1 METYTKLFNSIMASS
16 IWTEDDH
23 TRILWISMLAMAD
36 KNGEIHA
43 SVPGLARLANI
54 PIASCEKALEKF
66 KAPDKYSRTTTDE
79 GRRIEEIEGG
89 WAVINHAKYRLLASK
104 QDSKEK
110 NAQRQKRFRDRQ
122 QTVTNSNATVTH
134 RNATVTHSNATVTQD
149 RDIADTEADKEVTY
163 TPTCPPET
171 DFDGLWKA
179 FPSTSRIRSTKHKL
193 REAIKK
199 AKNTPPI
206 QELTKSVLEWA
217 KCDQWTKDGG
227 QYAPGAH
234 LFIKDRKWE
243 DTPEIGGQTAKD
255 YSIHKDGTR
264 IDGGIVVGGKLIKT
278 RN

>member
-79 GRRIEEIEGG
+79 GRRIEEIDGG

-122 QTVTNSNATVTH
+122 QTV
-134 RNATVTHSNATVTQD
+134 
-149 RDIADTEADKEVTY
+149 
-163 TPTCPPET
+163 
-171 DFDGLWKA
+171 
-179 FPSTSRIRSTKHKL
+179 RIV
-193 REAIKK
+193 
-199 AKNTPPI
+199 TPP
-206 QELTKSVLEWA
+206 
-217 KCDQWTKDGG
+217 
-227 QYAPGAH
+227 
-234 LFIKDRKWE
+234 
-243 DTPEIGGQTAKD
+243 
-255 YSIHKDGTR
+255 
-264 IDGGIVVGGKLIKT
+264 
-278 RN
+278 